1 MKQHAE
7 ITYDQINENQEY
19 NEIINKVINECFS
32 NEGLD
37 KLNIYISI
45 TLTNPEVIHK
55 LNKEYRNVDRAT
67 DVLSFPMFE
76 KNEIEE
82 MLKEHKIVESSI
94 AERAEEDCN
103 SNCEENENLN
113 CEENESSNCEEN
125 GSSNHEENG
134 NLNCE
139 ENGNLNCEK
148 NGSSN
153 CEGKENQSS
162 NNEENESSGNE
173 EKLDLNSNK
182 TMTDSDSNEN
192 FNECDVLGDLVI
204 SIPKVY
210 EQAEEYGHSFERE
223 LAYMCVHGFYHLMGY
238 DHIIESDKVIMR
250 KKEDEILNKLGITR
264 EG

>member
-103 SNCEENENLN
+103 SNCEENVNLN

-125 GSSNHEENG
+125 GSSNHEE
-134 NLNCE
+134 
-139 ENGNLNCEK
+139 K
-148 NGSSN
+148 A
-153 CEGKENQSS
+153 
-162 NNEENESSGNE
+162 
-173 EKLDLNSNK
+173 DLNSNE
-182 TMTDSDSNEN
+182 TMTDSDSSDSNEN
-192 FNECDVLGDLVI
+192 FNDCDVLGDLVI

-223 LAYMCVHGFYHLMGY
+223 LAYMCVHGFFHLMGY

>member
-1 MKQHAE
+1 
-7 ITYDQINENQEY
+7 
-19 NEIINKVINECFS
+19 
-32 NEGLD
+32 
-37 KLNIYISI
+37 
-45 TLTNPEVIHK
+45 
-55 LNKEYRNVDRAT
+55 
-67 DVLSFPMFE
+67 
-76 KNEIEE
+76 

-94 AERAEEDCN
+94 AERAEENCN
-103 SNCEENENLN
+103 SNCEENGR
-113 CEENESSNCEEN
+113 S
-125 GSSNHEENG
+125 
-134 NLNCE
+134 
-139 ENGNLNCEK
+139 NCEK
-148 NGSSN
+148 NGNSN
-153 CEGKENQSS
+153 CEEKENGNSNCEEKENQSS

>member
-7 ITYDQINENQEY
+7 IIYDQINENQEY

-94 AERAEEDCN
+94 AERAEENCN
-103 SNCEENENLN
+103 SNCEENGR
-113 CEENESSNCEEN
+113 S
-125 GSSNHEENG
+125 
-134 NLNCE
+134 
-139 ENGNLNCEK
+139 NCEK
-148 NGSSN
+148 NGNSN
-153 CEGKENQSS
+153 CEEKENGNSNCEEKENQSS

>member
-45 TLTNPEVIHK
+45 TLTNLEVIHK

-82 MLKEHKIVESSI
+82 MLKEHKIVESGI

-103 SNCEENENLN
+103 SNCEE
-113 CEENESSNCEEN
+113 
-125 GSSNHEENG
+125 
-134 NLNCE
+134 
-139 ENGNLNCEK
+139 
-148 NGSSN
+148 
-153 CEGKENQSS
+153 
-162 NNEENESSGNE
+162 
-173 EKLDLNSNK
+173 KLDLNSNE
-182 TMTDSDSNEN
+182 TMTDSDSSDSNEN
-192 FNECDVLGDLVI
+192 FNDCDVLGDLVI

-223 LAYMCVHGFYHLMGY
+223 LAYMCVHGFFHLMGY

>member
-45 TLTNPEVIHK
+45 TLTNLEVIHK

-82 MLKEHKIVESSI
+82 MLKEHKIVESGI

-103 SNCEENENLN
+103 SNCEENGR
-113 CEENESSNCEEN
+113 S
-125 GSSNHEENG
+125 
-134 NLNCE
+134 
-139 ENGNLNCEK
+139 NCEK
-148 NGSSN
+148 NGNSN
-153 CEGKENQSS
+153 CEEKENGNSNCEEKENQSS

>member
-94 AERAEEDCN
+94 AERAKEDC
-103 SNCEENENLN
+103 
-113 CEENESSNCEEN
+113 
-125 GSSNHEENG
+125 
-134 NLNCE
+134 
-139 ENGNLNCEK
+139 NLNCEK
-148 NGSSN
+148 NGNSN
-153 CEGKENQSS
+153 CEEKENGNSNCEEKENQSS

>member
-94 AERAEEDCN
+94 AGRAEEDCN
-103 SNCEENENLN
+103 SNCEEN
-113 CEENESSNCEEN
+113 
-125 GSSNHEENG
+125 G
-134 NLNCE
+134 
-139 ENGNLNCEK
+139 
-148 NGSSN
+148 
-153 CEGKENQSS
+153 
-162 NNEENESSGNE
+162 
-173 EKLDLNSNK
+173 
-182 TMTDSDSNEN
+182 
-192 FNECDVLGDLVI
+192 
-204 SIPKVY
+204 
-210 EQAEEYGHSFERE
+210 R
-223 LAYMCVHGFYHLMGY
+223 
-238 DHIIESDKVIMR
+238 
-250 KKEDEILNKLGITR
+250 
-264 EG
+264 

>member
-94 AERAEEDCN
+94 AEGAEEDCN
-103 SNCEENENLN
+103 SNCEENG
-113 CEENESSNCEEN
+113 SSNCEEN
-125 GSSNHEENG
+125 VSSNCDKNEI
-134 NLNCE
+134 LNCE
-139 ENGNLNCEK
+139 E
-148 NGSSN
+148 
-153 CEGKENQSS
+153 KENQSS
-162 NNEENESSGNE
+162 NHE
-173 EKLDLNSNK
+173 EKVDLNSNK
-182 TMTDSDSNEN
+182 MMTDSDSNEN
-192 FNECDVLGDLVI
+192 FSECDVLGDLVI

>member
-94 AERAEEDCN
+94 AERAEENCN
-103 SNCEENENLN
+103 SNCEENGR
-113 CEENESSNCEEN
+113 S
-125 GSSNHEENG
+125 
-134 NLNCE
+134 
-139 ENGNLNCEK
+139 NCEK
-148 NGSSN
+148 NGNSN
-153 CEGKENQSS
+153 CEEKENGNSNCEEKENQSS

-173 EKLDLNSNK
+173 EKSDLNSNK

>member
-45 TLTNPEVIHK
+45 TLTNPEIIHK

-103 SNCEENENLN
+103 SY
-113 CEENESSNCEEN
+113 CEEN
-125 GSSNHEENG
+125 GSSN
-134 NLNCE
+134 CE
-139 ENGNLNCEK
+139 ENE
-148 NGSSN
+148 SSN

-173 EKLDLNSNK
+173 EEVDLNSNE

-192 FNECDVLGDLVI
+192 FSECDVLGDLVI

>member
-103 SNCEENENLN
+103 SNCEENEI
-113 CEENESSNCEEN
+113 SNCEEN
-125 GSSNHEENG
+125 V
-134 NLNCE
+134 
-139 ENGNLNCEK
+139 
-148 NGSSN
+148 SSN
-153 CEGKENQSS
+153 CEGKENHSS
-162 NNEENESSGNE
+162 NHE
-173 EKLDLNSNK
+173 EKGSSNHEEKVDLNSNE
-182 TMTDSDSNEN
+182 TMTDSDSIEN

-210 EQAEEYGHSFERE
+210 EQAEEYGHSFKRE
-223 LAYMCVHGFYHLMGY
+223 LSYMVVHSFYHLMGY

>member
-45 TLTNPEVIHK
+45 TLTNPEIIHK

-94 AERAEEDCN
+94 AERAKEDCN
-103 SNCEENENLN
+103 SNCEENEN
-113 CEENESSNCEEN
+113 SNCEEN
-125 GSSNHEENG
+125 GSSNHEEKG

-139 ENGNLNCEK
+139 ENGNSNCEENGSLNCEEK
-148 NGSSN
+148 ESGTSN
-153 CEGKENQSS
+153 H
-162 NNEENESSGNE
+162 E
-173 EKLDLNSNK
+173 EKVDLNSNE

>member
-45 TLTNPEVIHK
+45 TLTNLEVIHK

-82 MLKEHKIVESSI
+82 MLKEHKIVESGI

-103 SNCEENENLN
+103 SNCEENV
-113 CEENESSNCEEN
+113 
-125 GSSNHEENG
+125 
-134 NLNCE
+134 
-139 ENGNLNCEK
+139 NLNCEK

-153 CEGKENQSS
+153 CEGKENGSS
-162 NNEENESSGNE
+162 NHE
-173 EKLDLNSNK
+173 EKADLNSNE
-182 TMTDSDSNEN
+182 TMTDSDSSDSNEN
-192 FNECDVLGDLVI
+192 FNDCDVLGDLVI

-223 LAYMCVHGFYHLMGY
+223 LAYMCVHGFFHLMGY

>member
-45 TLTNPEVIHK
+45 TLTNLEVIHK

-103 SNCEENENLN
+103 SNCEENGNSN
-113 CEENESSNCEEN
+113 CEKNESSNCEEN
-125 GSSNHEENG
+125 GSSNCEEKENG
-134 NLNCE
+134 NSNCE
-139 ENGNLNCEK
+139 E
-148 NGSSN
+148 
-153 CEGKENQSS
+153 KENQSS

-173 EKLDLNSNK
+173 EKLDLNSNE
-182 TMTDSDSNEN
+182 TMTDSDSSDSNEN
-192 FNECDVLGDLVI
+192 FNDCDVLGDLVI

-223 LAYMCVHGFYHLMGY
+223 LAYMCVHGFFHLMGY

>member
-103 SNCEENENLN
+103 SNCEENEN
-113 CEENESSNCEEN
+113 SNCEEN
-125 GSSNHEENG
+125 VSSNCEKNEI
-134 NLNCE
+134 LNCE
-139 ENGNLNCEK
+139 E
-148 NGSSN
+148 
-153 CEGKENQSS
+153 KENQSS

>member
-94 AERAEEDCN
+94 AERAEENCN
-103 SNCEENENLN
+103 SNCEENGRSN
-113 CEENESSNCEEN
+113 CEKNGNSNCEEN
-125 GSSNHEENG
+125 GCS
-134 NLNCE
+134 NCE
-139 ENGNLNCEK
+139 ENGN
-148 NGSSN
+148 SN
-153 CEGKENQSS
+153 CEEKENQSS

-173 EKLDLNSNK
+173 EKSDLNSNK

>member
-45 TLTNPEVIHK
+45 TLTNLEVIHK

-94 AERAEEDCN
+94 AERAEENCN
-103 SNCEENENLN
+103 SNCEENGRSN
-113 CEENESSNCEEN
+113 CEKNGNSNCEEN
-125 GSSNHEENG
+125 GCS
-134 NLNCE
+134 NCE
-139 ENGNLNCEK
+139 ENGN
-148 NGSSN
+148 SN
-153 CEGKENQSS
+153 CEEKENQSS

-173 EKLDLNSNK
+173 EKIDLNSNK

>member
-94 AERAEEDCN
+94 AERAEENCN
-103 SNCEENENLN
+103 SNCEENGRSN
-113 CEENESSNCEEN
+113 CEKNGNSNCEEN
-125 GSSNHEENG
+125 GCS
-134 NLNCE
+134 NCE
-139 ENGNLNCEK
+139 ENGN
-148 NGSSN
+148 SN
-153 CEGKENQSS
+153 CEEKENQSS

-173 EKLDLNSNK
+173 EKIDLNSNK

-223 LAYMCVHGFYHLMGY
+223 LAYMCVHGFFHLMGY

>member
-45 TLTNPEVIHK
+45 TLTNLEVIHK

-82 MLKEHKIVESSI
+82 MLKEHKIVESGI

-103 SNCEENENLN
+103 SNCEEN
-113 CEENESSNCEEN
+113 
-125 GSSNHEENG
+125 
-134 NLNCE
+134 
-139 ENGNLNCEK
+139 GNLNCEK
-148 NGSSN
+148 NEISNCEENGNSN

-173 EKLDLNSNK
+173 EKLDLNSDK
-182 TMTDSDSNEN
+182 TMTDSDSSDSNEN
-192 FNECDVLGDLVI
+192 FNDCDVLGDLVI

>member
-45 TLTNPEVIHK
+45 TLTNLEVIHK

-82 MLKEHKIVESSI
+82 MLKEHKIVESGI

-103 SNCEENENLN
+103 SNCEENGNSN
-113 CEENESSNCEEN
+113 CEKNESSNCEEN
-125 GSSNHEENG
+125 GSSN
-134 NLNCE
+134 CE
-139 ENGNLNCEK
+139 EKE

-153 CEGKENQSS
+153 CEEKENQSS

>member
-45 TLTNPEVIHK
+45 TLTNLEVIHK

-94 AERAEEDCN
+94 AERAEENCN
-103 SNCEENENLN
+103 SNCEENGRSN
-113 CEENESSNCEEN
+113 CEKNGNSNCEEN
-125 GSSNHEENG
+125 GCS
-134 NLNCE
+134 NCE
-139 ENGNLNCEK
+139 ENGN
-148 NGSSN
+148 SN
-153 CEGKENQSS
+153 CEEKENQSS
-162 NNEENESSGNE
+162 NNEENVSSGNE
-173 EKLDLNSNK
+173 EKIDLNSNK

-223 LAYMCVHGFYHLMGY
+223 LAYMCVHGFFHLMGY

>member
-103 SNCEENENLN
+103 SNCEENGNSN
-113 CEENESSNCEEN
+113 CEKNESSNCEEN
-125 GSSNHEENG
+125 GSSN
-134 NLNCE
+134 CE
-139 ENGNLNCEK
+139 EKE

-153 CEGKENQSS
+153 CEEKENGSSNCEEKENQSS
-162 NNEENESSGNE
+162 NNE

>member
-103 SNCEENENLN
+103 SNCEENGNSN
-113 CEENESSNCEEN
+113 CEKNESSNCEEN
-125 GSSNHEENG
+125 GRS
-134 NLNCE
+134 
-139 ENGNLNCEK
+139 NCEK
-148 NGSSN
+148 NGNSN
-153 CEGKENQSS
+153 CEEKENGNSNCEEKENQSS

>member
-103 SNCEENENLN
+103 SNCEENGR
-113 CEENESSNCEEN
+113 S
-125 GSSNHEENG
+125 
-134 NLNCE
+134 
-139 ENGNLNCEK
+139 NCEK
-148 NGSSN
+148 NGNSN
-153 CEGKENQSS
+153 CEEKENGNSNCEEKENQSS

>member
-45 TLTNPEVIHK
+45 TLTNLEVIHK

-103 SNCEENENLN
+103 SNCEENEN
-113 CEENESSNCEEN
+113 SNCEEN
-125 GSSNHEENG
+125 VSSNCEKNEI
-134 NLNCE
+134 LNCE
-139 ENGNLNCEK
+139 E
-148 NGSSN
+148 
-153 CEGKENQSS
+153 KENQSS

>member
-94 AERAEEDCN
+94 AERAEENCN
-103 SNCEENENLN
+103 SNCEENGRSN
-113 CEENESSNCEEN
+113 CEKNGNSNCEEN
-125 GSSNHEENG
+125 GCS
-134 NLNCE
+134 NCE
-139 ENGNLNCEK
+139 ENGN
-148 NGSSN
+148 SN
-153 CEGKENQSS
+153 CEEKENQSS

-173 EKLDLNSNK
+173 EKIDLNSNK

>member
-94 AERAEEDCN
+94 AERAEENCN
-103 SNCEENENLN
+103 SNCEENGRSN
-113 CEENESSNCEEN
+113 CEKNGNSNCEEN
-125 GSSNHEENG
+125 GCSS
-134 NLNCE
+134 CE
-139 ENGNLNCEK
+139 ENGN
-148 NGSSN
+148 SN
-153 CEGKENQSS
+153 CEEKENQSS

>member
-82 MLKEHKIVESSI
+82 MLKEHKMVESSI
-94 AERAEEDCN
+94 AERAEENCN
-103 SNCEENENLN
+103 SNCEENGRSN
-113 CEENESSNCEEN
+113 CEKNGNSNCEEN
-125 GSSNHEENG
+125 GCS
-134 NLNCE
+134 NCE
-139 ENGNLNCEK
+139 ENGN
-148 NGSSN
+148 SN
-153 CEGKENQSS
+153 CEEKENQSS

>member
-7 ITYDQINENQEY
+7 ITYNQIDENEEY
-19 NEIINKVINECFS
+19 NNIINKVINECFL

-37 KLNIYISI
+37 KLNLYISI
-45 TLTNPEVIHK
+45 TLTNPEIIHE
-55 LNKEYRNVDRAT
+55 LNKKYRNVDRAT

-82 MLKEHKIVESSI
+82 MLE
-94 AERAEEDCN
+94 
-103 SNCEENENLN
+103 
-113 CEENESSNCEEN
+113 
-125 GSSNHEENG
+125 
-134 NLNCE
+134 
-139 ENGNLNCEK
+139 EK
-148 NGSSN
+148 NNNRKTIN
-153 CEGKENQSS
+153 CNPDNREKESCIKDSQ
-162 NNEENESSGNE
+162 
-173 EKLDLNSNK
+173 KLELNDN
-182 TMTDSDSNEN
+182 DN
-192 FNECDVLGDLVI
+192 FKECDVLGDLVI

-238 DHIIESDKVIMR
+238 DHIIDSDKVIMR

>member
-94 AERAEEDCN
+94 EVRAEEDCN
-103 SNCEENENLN
+103 SNCEENGSSN
-113 CEENESSNCEEN
+113 CEKNESSNCEGEEN
-125 GSSNHEENG
+125 QSSNHEEKG
-134 NLNCE
+134 NMNCE
-139 ENGNLNCEK
+139 ENGN
-148 NGSSN
+148 SN
-153 CEGKENQSS
+153 CEEKENQSS

-173 EKLDLNSNK
+173 EKLDLNSDK
-182 TMTDSDSNEN
+182 TMTDSDSSDSNEN
-192 FNECDVLGDLVI
+192 FNDCDVLGDLVI

-223 LAYMCVHGFYHLMGY
+223 LAYMCVHGFFHLMGY

>member
-103 SNCEENENLN
+103 SNCEENGRSNCEKNGSLN
-113 CEENESSNCEEN
+113 CEENEISNCEKNEISNCEEN
-125 GSSNHEENG
+125 GN
-134 NLNCE
+134 
-139 ENGNLNCEK
+139 
-148 NGSSN
+148 SN

>member
-103 SNCEENENLN
+103 SNCEENEISN
-113 CEENESSNCEEN
+113 CEKNESSNCEEN
-125 GSSNHEENG
+125 GSSNCEEKENG
-134 NLNCE
+134 NSNCE
-139 ENGNLNCEK
+139 E
-148 NGSSN
+148 
-153 CEGKENQSS
+153 KENQSS

-173 EKLDLNSNK
+173 EKLDLNSNE
-182 TMTDSDSNEN
+182 TMTDSDSSDSNEN
-192 FNECDVLGDLVI
+192 FNDCDVLGDLVI

-223 LAYMCVHGFYHLMGY
+223 LAYMCVHGFFHLMGY

>member
-103 SNCEENENLN
+103 SNCEENGRSNCEKNGSLN
-113 CEENESSNCEEN
+113 CEENEISNCEKNEISNCEEN
-125 GSSNHEENG
+125 GNS
-134 NLNCE
+134 NCE
-139 ENGNLNCEK
+139 E
-148 NGSSN
+148 
-153 CEGKENQSS
+153 KENQSS

>member
-82 MLKEHKIVESSI
+82 MLKEHKIVESGI

-103 SNCEENENLN
+103 SNCEENVNLN
-113 CEENESSNCEEN
+113 CEENESSNCEKNEI
-125 GSSNHEENG
+125 
-134 NLNCE
+134 LNCE
-139 ENGNLNCEK
+139 E
-148 NGSSN
+148 
-153 CEGKENQSS
+153 KENQSS